1 MNPTQNQTQ
10 NQAIDAFSRLEH
22 AGWQKVV
29 RAYQRSFGGLTI
41 QTVEP
46 LLDAV
51 GAEPGLKLL
60 DAAAGPGYVAAA
72 AATRGAEVSGLDFSS
87 SMVAAAQQQHPEVK
101 FRHGN
106 AESLPFESGSFDAVA
121 INFGMLHFAQPDRAL
136 EEACRVLRTGGR
148 VGFTVWS
155 KPDNAVGFHII
166 LDAIR
171 TCGNINVALPEG
183 PPFFRFSDARECSD
197 ALLKAGFA
205 DARVCEVAQLWR
217 LPSGGAL
224 FDAFQ
229 TATVR
234 TAALLNAQ
242 THAALIKIRAAVEA
256 AAKPYQRVT
265 GEIELP
271 MPAVLA
277 SATKI

>member
-1 MNPTQNQTQ
+1 MDPKQNQT
-10 NQAIDAFSRLEH
+10 IDTFSRLEH

-51 GAEPGLKLL
+51 GAGPGIKLL

-72 AATRGAEVSGLDFSS
+72 AATRGAEVLGVDFSS
-87 SMVAAAQQQHPEVK
+87 SMVAATQQQHPEIK
-101 FRHGN
+101 FCHGN
-106 AESLPFESGSFDAVA
+106 AESLPFESASFDAVA

-155 KPDNAVGFHII
+155 KPDKAVGFHII

-183 PPFFRFSDARECSD
+183 PPFFRFSDARE
-197 ALLKAGFA
+197 
-205 DARVCEVAQLWR
+205 
-217 LPSGGAL
+217 
-224 FDAFQ
+224 
-229 TATVR
+229 
-234 TAALLNAQ
+234 
-242 THAALIKIRAAVEA
+242 
-256 AAKPYQRVT
+256 
-265 GEIELP
+265 
-271 MPAVLA
+271 
-277 SATKI
+277 

>member
-1 MNPTQNQTQ
+1 MSPTQTEN
-10 NQAIDAFSRLEH
+10 IDAFSRLEH
-22 AGWQKVV
+22 GGWQKVV
-29 RAYQRSFGGLTI
+29 KAYQRSFGALTI
-41 QTVEP
+41 QTVQP

-51 GAEPGLKLL
+51 RAGPGVKLL
-60 DAAAGPGYVAAA
+60 DAAAGPGYLAAA
-72 AATRGAEVSGLDFSS
+72 AATRGAEVLGVDFSS
-87 SMVAAAQQQHPEVK
+87 AMVAAAQQQYPEVK

-106 AESLPFESGSFDAVA
+106 AENLPFESEAFDAVA
-121 INFGMLHFAQPDRAL
+121 INFGMLHFARPDRAL

-155 KPDNAVGFHII
+155 KPDMAVGFHII

-171 TCGNINVALPEG
+171 TCGNMNVALPEG

-197 ALLKAGFA
+197 AFLKAGFT
-205 DARVCEVAQLWR
+205 DVRVCEVAQFWR
-217 LPSGGAL
+217 LPSGDAL
-224 FDAFQ
+224 FHAFQ

-242 THAALIKIRAAVEA
+242 TREALDKIRAAVEA
-256 AAKPYQRVT
+256 ATVPYQDAT

-277 SATKI
+277 AATKR

>member
-1 MNPTQNQTQ
+1 MSPTQTES
-10 NQAIDAFSRLEH
+10 IDAFSRLEQ

-29 RAYQRSFGGLTI
+29 KAYQRSFGGLTV

-51 GAEPGLKLL
+51 GAGPGVKLL
-60 DAAAGPGYVAAA
+60 DAAAGPGYLAAA
-72 AATRGAEVSGLDFSS
+72 AATRGAKVLGVDFSS

-101 FRHGN
+101 FHHGN
-106 AESLPFESGSFDAVA
+106 AESLPFESASFDAVG
-121 INFGMLHFAQPDRAL
+121 INFGMLHFARPDRAL

-148 VGFTVWS
+148 FGFTVWS
-155 KPDNAVGFHII
+155 KPDMAVGFHII

-171 TCGNINVALPEG
+171 TCGNMNVALPEG

-197 ALLKAGFA
+197 ALLKAGFT
-205 DARVCEVAQLWR
+205 DVRVCEVAQLWR

-242 THAALIKIRAAVEA
+242 THEALVKIRAAVEA
-256 AAKPYQRVT
+256 ATVPYQHAT

-277 SATKI
+277 AATKA